1 MWTLAS
7 LKASS
12 SMAMMKTACKIA
24 FSLIPF
30 SIMRMKL
37 SEGIL
42 EHLTPAKEE
51 HKDLL
56 RRMSTTSGQMIGV
69 MIWVPAII
77 IAVTM
82 YACVEY
88 TPITGR
94 RRLIIFSPEEEETVA
109 VQLEGMGWYNAI
121 ADILFAESSS
131 SSPPRVIPVSDWR
144 YIWAER
150 VLRRLE
156 AAVPHLQG
164 NHTSGEWHANYPRP
178 PPSEYPLEP
187 RERIAQRLH
196 KLVESGDPN
205 VPAPHTLLGIPHN
218 LLLVEN
224 EDESN
229 GFSFGISGNGS
240 SGIVVYSGFFDE
252 IAPDVRPPSSAS
264 FLWRWLFPGRSH
276 TDIPPITPEQTA
288 KLAVLLAH
296 ELAHLVLAHHV
307 ETLSA
312 SSVLIPGLSGFW
324 IDILRTLIY
333 PWTMM
338 WGPFLNDHLSTKTQ
352 EKQQLIRNLHAA
364 NFNRVFELEADI
376 VSARI
381 LAYAGFDPRLAIDFW
396 ANRPCMADN
405 EDEEIADGLRHLPE
419 RWWKHAMKTHPLREQ
434 RVQKLTREIENWA
447 STRRGDLAERFWE
460 GKPLST
466 PDVVG

>member
-1 MWTLAS
+1 MIKMS
-7 LKASS
+7 
-12 SMAMMKTACKIA
+12 CKIA

-56 RRMSTTSGQMIGV
+56 RRMASTSGQMIGV
-69 MIWVPAII
+69 MIWIPALI
-77 IAVTM
+77 IAVTT
-82 YACVEY
+82 YACMEY

-94 RRLIIFSPEEEETVA
+94 WRWIMFSPEEEENVA
-109 VQLEGMGWYNAI
+109 RQLEGMGWFNAI
-121 ADILFAESSS
+121 ADILFADSST

-156 AAVPHLQG
+156 AAIPHLQG
-164 NHTSGEWHANYPRP
+164 ASSDAELQADYPRP

-187 RERIAQRLH
+187 RQRIAQRLH
-196 KLVESGDPN
+196 ELVEAGNPN
-205 VPAPHTLLGIPHN
+205 IPAPHTLLGVPHN

-224 EDESN
+224 EDDSN

-252 IAPDVRPPSSAS
+252 IAPNVRPPPGPN
-264 FLWRWLFPGRSH
+264 FLWRLLFGA
-276 TDIPPITPEQTA
+276 PPPCTLPSAITPEQTA

-312 SSVLIPGLSGFW
+312 SSVLIPGLTGFW

-338 WGPFLNDHLSTKTQ
+338 WGPFLNDHLWTKTQ
-352 EKQQLIRNLHAA
+352 EKQQAIRNLHAA
-364 NFNRVFELEADI
+364 NFNRVFELEADV

-396 ANRPCMADN
+396 SNRPCT
-405 EDEEIADGLRHLPE
+405 EDSEAEVPEDQLNFAE
-419 RWWKHAMKTHPLREQ
+419 RWWKRATKTHPLREH
-434 RVQKLTREIENWA
+434 RVQRLTEEIESW
-447 STRRGDLAERFWE
+447 TPRWRGPTERFRD
-460 GKPLST
+460 GKPLT
-466 PDVVG
+466 VVDVVG